1 MQTIK
6 NLYVENERVVLE
18 GRWEE
23 GFVAIVAVGATNV
36 SSVRVLMMGIF
47 VIELLIIEAL
57 QVLMLLSF
65 SATIVFISVRNRKR
79 GNDFCGVHSLAHYVS
94 QCRLIF
100 NRSCRITILD
110 VATTETRL
118 WSCPQVNIH
127 RRKTT
132 GRYRSSYV
140 QLVVACRAY
149 VLLKL

>member
-1 MQTIK
+1 MQHTCTIK

-94 QCRLIF
+94 QCRLIAD
-100 NRSCRITILD
+100 SI
-110 VATTETRL
+110 VAAASPFLMSPPPRQG
-118 WSCPQVNIH
+118 CGH
-127 RRKTT
+127 
-132 GRYRSSYV
+132 
-140 QLVVACRAY
+140 
-149 VLLKL
+149 VLR